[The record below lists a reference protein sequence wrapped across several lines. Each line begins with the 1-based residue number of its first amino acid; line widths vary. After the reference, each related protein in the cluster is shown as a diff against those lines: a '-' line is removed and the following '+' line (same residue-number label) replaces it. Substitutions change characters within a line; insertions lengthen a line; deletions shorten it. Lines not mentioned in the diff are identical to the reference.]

1 MSNITLPVPPI
12 RPQIKQK
19 VPRHSWPFSPV
30 LELPGGSLRNHEC
43 GHLITT
49 KDFVLAVGLS
59 PQHFLFVERVP
70 GTGDMGSVMEQAV
83 GFLHGRGALIFRIDL
98 RCRTS
103 LFEDSFGQL
112 DWKRCLVYFVRSFLA
127 KDSSHPPFVSPDVWT
142 VAPINVVADAGKEH
156 WREIE
161 LVLEG
166 VEAADSDLLVELST
180 SLTTMAKWWE
190 FYLARQV
197 VSAERYGQ
205 YDSSDRDAVAE
216 CDRQFYQ
223 LLTRFEPGYEFLP
236 ITVARLL

>member
-12 RPQIKQK
+12 RPRIIQK
-19 VPRHSWPFSPV
+19 APRHSWPFSPV
-30 LELPGGSLRNHEC
+30 LDLPGGSLRNHDG

-59 PQHFLFVERVP
+59 PQHFLFVSRAP
-70 GTGDMGSVMEQAV
+70 GTGDIGSVMEQAV
-83 GFLHGRGALIFRIDL
+83 GFLHGRGVMIFRVNL

-112 DWKRCLVYFVRSFLA
+112 DWKRCLVYFVRFFLA
-127 KDSSHPPFVSPDVWT
+127 EDSSHPPYVPPDVWT
-142 VAPINVVADAGKEH
+142 VAPISVIADAGREH

-166 VEAADSDLLVELST
+166 VEAADSELLLELGASVA
-180 SLTTMAKWWE
+180 TMAKQWE
-190 FYLARQV
+190 LYFARQV
-197 VSAERYGQ
+197 ITAERYCQ
-205 YDSSDRDAVAE
+205 YDSDDRNAVAE

-223 LLTRFEPGYEFLP
+223 LLTRYEPGYEFLP
-236 ITVARLL
+236 LTIARLL